1 MSGVTVNQYRVWCTN
16 PPAHYEY
23 AWGTSPPTV
32 APSDGSPINTALTTI
47 IDVISNNNVVAEEMS
62 TGDFETTH
70 ITMNI
75 SSGSPGD
82 ITTYDVTW
90 PMDIL
95 LWKTDLTP
103 NSAMVGD
110 TITVMA
116 APETTIGALTAS
128 VSAGATILPVNST
141 VFAYLVRGYVVTLN
155 DGVNKNVLGRCIAKD
170 TVNNTITVETATTNS
185 FAAGTP
191 VQMSIY
197 VLKDI
202 YIGDTNVISIG
213 LKGMRG
219 KVVPAGTILR
229 VYYTNNSGTAK
240 TFRWRPEYYNNG

>member
-1 MSGVTVNQYRVWCTN
+1 MTTVNQYRVWCTN
-16 PPAHYEY
+16 SPAHYEY
-23 AWGTSPPTV
+23 TWGTVPPTV
-32 APSDGSPINTALTTI
+32 APSDGSPINAALTTI
-47 IDVISNNNVVAEEMS
+47 VDTVNSKDVVVQEMS

-70 ITMNI
+70 ITMSI
-75 SSGSPGD
+75 SSGTPGD
-82 ITTYDVTW
+82 VTTYDVTW

-103 NSAMVGD
+103 NTAMIGD

-116 APETTIGALTAS
+116 APETTVGALTAPA
-128 VSAGATILPVNST
+128 SAGATVLSVSST
-141 VFAYLVRGYVVTLN
+141 VFSYLIRGYAVTLN
-155 DGVNKNVLGRCIAKD
+155 DGVHKNFLGRCIARD
-170 TVNNTITVETATTNS
+170 TVNSTITVETALTNS

-202 YIGDTNVISIG
+202 YIGDTSVISIG
-213 LKGMRG
+213 LKGVRG
-219 KVVPAGTILR
+219 KNVPAGTILR